1 MVEKQQLTVAYG
13 KLDVVAAASP
23 ASIPMWW
30 IKGVLLRSM
39 QCHVLCVYKKG
50 KYIYWTLFFFGV
62 KVSRITL
69 FRVIYSPLKC

>member
-50 KYIYWTLFFFGV
+50 KYIYWTLFFLC
-62 KVSRITL
+62 KSLSNYSVSGYL
-69 FRVIYSPLKC
+69 